1 MRNTSKD
8 SDSFEQFCQYKQKGD
23 GYYPMQKTIKSIPA
37 GFYKPAQDS
46 YSGEY
51 YLQSKKII
59 TPKLYMLP
67 NEAKEKIVDDI
78 QKFWA
83 SEERYRRFQSV
94 YKRNILLYS
103 VPGNGKTCLINLLC
117 QELIEKYNG
126 IIVCIDTQRELDY
139 YSKVMGRFR
148 QIEPERKIIT
158 VIEDFERL
166 AKDEY
171 FSALLLQ
178 ILDGNEQLDSI
189 VTIATTNYPENL
201 EKRFTCRPSRF
212 NLVLEYKKPT
222 KEVREYYIYNKL
234 KDGGID
240 VDSEKVKNDIKR
252 YVEKTE
258 GYTFDFVKELVQGI
272 YIDDI
277 DEETVF
283 ERINKSIAHNGVYK
297 ITEED
302 GRKIG
307 FHGDDKEESETR
319 CNPVYLEESIDMP
332 SPYDPEYDDYDQ
344 DQSPRPVKHGKI
356 MPLHEL

>member
-1 MRNTSKD
+1 
-8 SDSFEQFCQYKQKGD
+8 
-23 GYYPMQKTIKSIPA
+23 
-37 GFYKPAQDS
+37 
-46 YSGEY
+46 
-51 YLQSKKII
+51 
-59 TPKLYMLP
+59 
-67 NEAKEKIVDDI
+67 
-78 QKFWA
+78 
-83 SEERYRRFQSV
+83 
-94 YKRNILLYS
+94 
-103 VPGNGKTCLINLLC
+103 
-117 QELIEKYNG
+117 
-126 IIVCIDTQRELDY
+126 
-139 YSKVMGRFR
+139 
-148 QIEPERKIIT
+148 
-158 VIEDFERL
+158 
-166 AKDEY
+166 
-171 FSALLLQ
+171 
-178 ILDGNEQLDSI
+178 
-189 VTIATTNYPENL
+189 
-201 EKRFTCRPSRF
+201 
-212 NLVLEYKKPT
+212 LVLEYKKPT

-319 CNPVYLEESIDMP
+319 CNPVYLEESTDMP
-332 SPYDPEYDDYDQ
+332 NPYDPEYDDYDQ